1 MGCCIFSIWP
11 VISFN
16 NGATFNPS
24 TRMKLDSRTRAN
36 IRWLLVILWVV
47 LSTRPVTAQCPAG
60 SISNAAGSYTNGQT
74 VCIST
79 AFSGAITLT
88 NGATMVIVSGGNYT
102 GNITTNQ
109 GSVIQ
114 IQTGGKFAP
123 SQANTFSADLTNNGT
138 VVMNNVSLSSGAAI
152 TNTGSFTW
160 ASSWNQNAAL
170 TVSNTACGTMT
181 FSTSANVGS
190 GAIINNNGVLNFTQ
204 DLNTNSGTTINNR
217 GTVTVNGTFT
227 STGLFYNQNK
237 AVFTN
242 GIFNTGNT
250 SDSIVNLGSMTFS
263 GSVTGSTGIRN
274 EGLFYV
280 GGSYSINGNDFR
292 INNSNAQLRVNG
304 GLSNNGNIQGNGS
317 LYVAGSV
324 SNNQQI
330 KGNNASAGQK
340 LTVNQSM
347 PGSTSNLIVNGA
359 LVAADPNSYTPTMSN
374 PASCSVLAEK
384 LSGLQAVYN
393 NGRVQL
399 NWLAYAQ
406 ANARAFI
413 IEYSL
418 DGRSFAEAGELAAA
432 IPDDVTTAYSFVH
445 SPGVTGTVYYR
456 VRETDLDGNN
466 FYTNMVVV
474 KTGNTLTASTAVFPN
489 PFKDILQISMQ
500 LEKAGVI
507 QVALFDASGRLVKK
521 VQQAGLLGRNTIVMS
536 NLTALLPGVYLV
548 QIKADKNSSFQKLIK

>member
-1 MGCCIFSIWP
+1 
-11 VISFN
+11 
-16 NGATFNPS
+16 
-24 TRMKLDSRTRAN
+24 MKLDSRTPAN
-36 IRWLLVILWVV
+36 IRWLLVILWVI
-47 LSTRPVTAQCPAG
+47 LSTRAVTAQCPAG

-79 AFSGAITLT
+79 AFSGGITLN
-88 NGATMVIVSGGNYT
+88 NGATMVVVSGGNYT

-123 SQANTFSADLTNNGT
+123 GTANTFSAAVTNNGT
-138 VVMNNVSLSSGAAI
+138 VIMNNVSISNGAAI
-152 TNTGSFTW
+152 TNNGSFTW
-160 ASSWNQNAAL
+160 ASSWNQNSAL

-181 FSTSANVGS
+181 FSTTANVGS
-190 GAIINNNGVLNFTQ
+190 GAVINNNGVLNFTQ
-204 DLNTNSGTTINNR
+204 DLTTNSGTTINNR

-227 STGLFYNQNK
+227 SSGLFYNQNK
-237 AVFTN
+237 AVFAN
-242 GIFNTGNT
+242 GTFNTGTT
-250 SDSIVNLGSMTFS
+250 SDSIVNLGIMTFS

-280 GGSYSINGNDFR
+280 SGSYSINGNSFL

-304 GLSNNGNIQGNGS
+304 GLSNNGTIQGNGS

-330 KGNNASAGQK
+330 KGKNSSAGQK

-347 PGSTSNLIVNGA
+347 PGTTSNLIVNGA
-359 LVAADPNSYTPTMSN
+359 LVAANPNTYTPTMAN
-374 PASCSVLAEK
+374 PAVCSVLAER
-384 LSGLQAVYN
+384 LGALQAVYN
-393 NGRVQL
+393 NGQVQL

-406 ANARAFI
+406 VNARSFT

-418 DGRSFAEAGELAAA
+418 DGWSFTEVGELAAA
-432 IPDDVTTAYSFVH
+432 NTNDVITPYSYVY

-456 VRETDLDGNN
+456 IRETDLNGNYY
-466 FYTNMVVV
+466 YTNMVVV
-474 KTGNTLTASTAVFPN
+474 RTGNTLTVSTEVFPN

-500 LEKAGVI
+500 LEKAGMI
-507 QVALFDASGRLVKK
+507 QVALYDASGRLVKK
-521 VQQAGLLGRNTIVMS
+521 VQQEGLLGRNTIVMS
-536 NLTALLPGVYLV
+536 NLSALLPGVYLV
-548 QIKADKNSSFQKLIK
+548 QVKADKHTSFGKLIK